1 MTGDP
6 SPTIPSQEHRSEK
19 LLERVEE
26 QRDSYES
33 AVEQYGENSGEAASE
48 LRTARRTTIRAFET
62 CQVLFDCPA
71 YEDLHDIGSEL
82 GIDFSRPSPK

>member
-1 MTGDP
+1 
-6 SPTIPSQEHRSEK
+6 

-33 AVEQYGENSGEAASE
+33 AVEIYGEDSGEAASE
-48 LRTARRTTIRAFET
+48 WRAARRTTVRAFET

-71 YEDLHDIGSEL
+71 YEDIHDIGSEL
-82 GIDFSRPSPK
+82 GIDFSRRGAAKARKLLPD